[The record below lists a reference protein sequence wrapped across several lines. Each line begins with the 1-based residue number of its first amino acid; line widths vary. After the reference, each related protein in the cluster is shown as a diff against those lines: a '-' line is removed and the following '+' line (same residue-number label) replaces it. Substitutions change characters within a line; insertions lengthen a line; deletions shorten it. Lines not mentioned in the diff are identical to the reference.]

1 MKCPE
6 CEYQTESQNVPMEQ
20 GPPVMLCLMCAID
33 SNPRYVRLRRVF
45 SAVPAVFRGG
55 GWASKS

>member
-6 CEYQTESQNVPMEQ
+6 CGYQTESKNVPIEQ
-20 GPPVMLCLMCAID
+20 GPPVMLCLLCALF
-33 SNPRYVRLRRVF
+33 SEKLVRMRRVF